1 LLPAASAL
9 AEVLRGGPRDA
20 KLHRILKQIAVVPI
34 DRELGRAAGEPLGQA
49 GLSGHEYALDALL
62 AAVALSQPRPVVVLT
77 SDPTTCAY

>member
-49 GLSGHEYALDALL
+49 GLSGHEYALL